1 MPPILLVNGT
11 GEKLWAQAEAFAR
24 RLSTIG
30 ARHEVIALEGA
41 PHGIENW
48 EGHGD
53 WTDYKERLIDWIA
66 NLTR

>member
-11 GEKLWAQAEAFAR
+11 GEKLWAQAQTFAR

-41 PHGIENW
+41 PHGMENW
-48 EGHGD
+48 EGHGE
-53 WTDYKERLIDWIA
+53 WMDYKERVTDWITSV
-66 NLTR
+66 TR